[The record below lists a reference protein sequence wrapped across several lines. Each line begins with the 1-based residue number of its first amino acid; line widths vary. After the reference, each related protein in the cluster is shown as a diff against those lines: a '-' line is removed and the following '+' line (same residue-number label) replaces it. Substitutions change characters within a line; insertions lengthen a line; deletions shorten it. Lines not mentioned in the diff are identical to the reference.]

1 VGKTLP
7 TTGADTVPLAAL
19 AAAFILVGLALA
31 SSRPARTRTHGSRDV
46 KGEID
51 RRR

>member
-1 VGKTLP
+1 VGRTLP
-7 TTGADTVPLAAL
+7 TTGANTVPLAAL

-31 SSRPARTRTHGSRDV
+31 SSRPAGSRTDGSREV

-51 RRR
+51 RRG